1 MKRPPVALLC
11 LAWHCARA
19 TLTAPNTGESD
30 VFLDLNELKEQVIL
44 WNGYIDSFAG
54 RLCGSERRIVKEY
67 IGTLQGSAVGHS
79 KALIKAQAETQT
91 AQAALLECKREVDFF
106 KGEKSIFKEYID
118 TLQSSAFGHRR
129 ALQHAQTETKT
140 AQAETQEAKAELEQ
154 AKVES
159 QEAKAELEKAKVES
173 QIAKAE
179 LEKAKFKIERLDGA
193 LSYEQKR
200 YRKKSKIQREE
211 KLLA

>member
-1 MKRPPVALLC
+1 
-11 LAWHCARA
+11 
-19 TLTAPNTGESD
+19 
-30 VFLDLNELKEQVIL
+30 LNELKEQVIL

-140 AQAETQEAKAELEQ
+140 AQAETQEA
-154 AKVES
+154 
-159 QEAKAELEKAKVES
+159 ELEKAKVES